1 MFTRRSASS
10 TTRYRSIRLSPI
22 VEYSRLQP
30 PVGVSAVL
38 SPIGEGHPLRSPMR
52 HSLGEPLPHQLA
64 DTWQAAPE
72 APELYPDTNFDI
84 VSLAPHPSQS
94 LYEISMRTRRKF
106 QLLDRLRRYAK
117 VGVRVYSCETISKL
131 MFGTIWDYPVFR
143 RAIPN
148 FGVRSY
154 LLLPRLPVA
163 LRPP

>member
-1 MFTRRSASS
+1 
-10 TTRYRSIRLSPI
+10 
-22 VEYSRLQP
+22 
-30 PVGVSAVL
+30 
-38 SPIGEGHPLRSPMR
+38 MR

-154 LLLPRLPVA
+154 LLLPRLPVIPYHFYNN
-163 LRPP
+163 RPRATEANMFILTFILIKRFR